1 MFGSYFMGRNEVREV
16 VVVEAIRLPVGKSS
30 RAQMDKYGGYYR
42 NMSSQDMLAVILESV
57 VDRVQAKSSAFDAH
71 EIEDVHVGIL
81 TQIGDQGGNIARVAQ
96 LMARNIP
103 DVVAA
108 ATVNRYCNAGLQA
121 INTCTNAIKVGD
133 GDIMIAAGVENLTHY
148 SMGIDI
154 QLGTFIDVDQIY
166 AHFSPRMSDLQE
178 RMSFVQGESAEQVAE
193 KYDLSREDMD
203 KFGLW
208 SHQKATKT
216 MRDKEAYEK
225 RVVPIDVEIEQPDG
239 STDEQTISEDQ
250 TIRSIC
256 LDDPDTAW
264 NQMCGLQPVF
274 REEGRVTAGNSSQ
287 ISDGA
292 SAVMLMAREK
302 ADELGLKPMV
312 KILSTAVAG
321 DDPQLML
328 TGPIPAMERALKR
341 AGDLTMADMHCIEPN
356 EAFAS
361 PCLAFA
367 KHFDYEFDDPRVN
380 PYGGAIAIGHP
391 IGASGVQFFANMV
404 HYLVNTN
411 QRYGIQTLC
420 GGGGVGIATVV
431 ERTS

>member
-1 MFGSYFMGRNEVREV
+1 MGRNEVREV
-16 VVVEAIRLPVGKSS
+16 VVVEAIRLPIGKSS
-30 RAQMDKYGGYYR
+30 RAQMDKFGGYYR
-42 NMSSQDMLAVILESV
+42 TTSSQDMLASILESL
-57 VDRVQAKSSAFDAH
+57 VDRVQSKSSSFDAH
-71 EIEDVHVGIL
+71 EIEDVQVGIL
-81 TQIGDQGGNIARVAQ
+81 TQVGDQGGNIARIAQ
-96 LMARNIP
+96 LMAKNVP

-154 QLGTFIDVDQIY
+154 QLGTFIEVDQIH
-166 AHFSPRMSDLQE
+166 AQFSPRMSDLQE
-178 RMSFVQGESAEQVAE
+178 RMSFVQGESAEQVAD
-193 KYDLSREDMD
+193 KYELTREDMD
-203 KFGLW
+203 RFGLW
-208 SHQKATKT
+208 SHQKATRA
-216 MRDKEAYEK
+216 MRDKEVYEK
-225 RVVPIDVEIEQPDG
+225 RVVPIEVEVEKPDG
-239 STDEQTISEDQ
+239 LTENQIVTEDQ
-250 TIRSIC
+250 TVRPIC
-256 LDDPDTAW
+256 EDDPETAW
-264 NQMCGLQPVF
+264 EQMSRLMPVF
-274 REEGRVTAGNSSQ
+274 REDGRVTAGNSSQ

-302 ADELGLKPMV
+302 ADELGLNPMV

-341 AGDLTMADMHCIEPN
+341 ADDLTMDEMHCIEPN

-367 KHFDYEFDDPRVN
+367 KHFDYPFDDPRVN

-391 IGASGVQFFANMV
+391 IGSSGVQYFANMV

-411 QRYGIQTLC
+411 QKYGIQTLC

-431 ERTS
+431 EKTS